1 MNPESENKNSKN
13 LKNIQNLSK
22 VKLLNLFGAHFPC
35 GQGAQTHMFYK
46 VEKCPRPQMP
56 FPYTLAGV
64 CMCVHHE
71 GIGKIFVLYWRSMYG
86 NHEKKS
92 SLCLRVGD
100 KI

>member
-1 MNPESENKNSKN
+1 MNFPQFLDRIPQNSKQI
-13 LKNIQNLSK
+13 KILSK
-22 VKLLNLFGAHFPC
+22 LQLPKLIGAHFPSEHRV
-35 GQGAQTHMFYK
+35 QTHMFYK

-56 FPYTLAGV
+56 FSFSPLFTGV
-64 CMCVHHE
+64 SVHHE

-86 NHEKKS
+86 NHEKS